1 MDTNS
6 KSKKKTEI
14 LKHSLTSYT
23 ETQNGI
29 DLIVRPLFNENI
41 GRAFFDIN
49 HSNIF
54 FDPPPRIMK
63 TKPKINK

>member
-29 DLIVRPLFNENI
+29 DLIVRPDTL
-41 GRAFFDIN
+41 
-49 HSNIF
+49 
-54 FDPPPRIMK
+54 
-63 TKPKINK
+63 